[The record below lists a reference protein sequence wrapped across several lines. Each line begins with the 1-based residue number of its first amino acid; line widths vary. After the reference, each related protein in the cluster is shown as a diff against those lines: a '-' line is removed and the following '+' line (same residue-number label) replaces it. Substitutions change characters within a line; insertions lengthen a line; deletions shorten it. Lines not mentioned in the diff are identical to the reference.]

1 MKITKN
7 QFKSISINGVL
18 SLSLLTTFLLT
29 GCGGGT
35 TDSTLSTTDSTDL
48 IIERGPVIGALVL
61 DAKGKR
67 AFNVGNGKY
76 KFESNPVY
84 PIYASGGYI
93 DVNRDGII
101 DTNDTKL
108 LTPLSISKSGVSKVT
123 IVTTLIS
130 NEDIKNEF
138 MSVYGLSEE
147 DLYLK
152 PSESLI
158 ISAISDILFKYTI
171 ENNITSLSTISL
183 VDIQSLQT
191 DIEAKILVNQ
201 TSTDSLIDVVTQ
213 SEIDLV
219 NELGITLSSDEVT
232 QATQEIT
239 DKSDVPSLNTT
250 ALTQEQINDLL
261 FMYQEEKVARDV
273 YIKMYELWGH
283 NVFNNIKDSEQSHID
298 AVEAL
303 LVKYEIAIPISDTNI
318 GEFELV
324 ELQELYDTLVAK
336 GNLSLIDALE
346 VGVMIEEKD
355 ITDIVEKMVD
365 VPADIETV
373 YGNLLSGSYNHLD
386 AFNNVLYR

>member
-1 MKITKN
+1 MKN
-7 QFKSISINGVL
+7 QFKLISISGIL
-18 SLSLLTTFLLT
+18 SLFLLV
-29 GCGGGT
+29 GCGGA
-35 TDSTLSTTDSTDL
+35 TDAILSTTDSTNL
-48 IIERGPVIGALVL
+48 TVERGPVIGALVL

-76 KFESNPVY
+76 KFESTPIY

-93 DVNRDGII
+93 DVNRDGVI

-108 LTPLSISKSGVSKVT
+108 LTPLSISKSGMSKVT

-130 NEDIKNEF
+130 NEDIKNEL
-138 MSVYGLSEE
+138 MTKYSLSEE

-158 ISAISDILFKYTI
+158 ISAISDILFKYTS
-171 ENNITSLSTISL
+171 ENKITSLSSISL
-183 VDIQSLQT
+183 ADIQSLQT
-191 DIEAKILVNQ
+191 QIEAKILVNQ
-201 TSTDSLIDVVTQ
+201 NSTDSLIDVVTQ

-219 NELGITLSSDEVT
+219 DELGITLSSDELT
-232 QATQEIT
+232 EATQEIT
-239 DKSDVPSLNTT
+239 DRSEEPSSNTT
-250 ALTQEQINDLL
+250 ALTQDQIDDLL

-273 YIKMYELWGH
+273 YIKMYELWNH
-283 NVFNNIKDSEQSHID
+283 PVFNNIKDSEQSHTD

-303 LVKYEIAIPISDTNI
+303 LISYEIDIPIANTNI
-318 GEFELV
+318 GEFKLV
-324 ELQELYDTLVAK
+324 ELQELYDTLIAK
-336 GNLSLIDALE
+336 GKLSLTDALE

-386 AFNNVLYR
+386 AFNNVLTK